1 MFDCPIRLQFFGPSN
16 PTERD
21 RVEKALKADKLVKA
35 TQLKQ
40 TKKEA
45 EALRI
50 AMGLKSGTSTH
61 GVGGEPS
68 FSAQVE
74 LTLEDLMKKSDASQ
88 FRNGEDAIKT
98 LAIGED
104 DLSNMPSAKQPAQ
117 LTATLLPYQLQV
129 SPSSMMPAS

>member
-1 MFDCPIRLQFFGPSN
+1 MFECPIRLQFFGPSN
-16 PTERD
+16 PAERD

-50 AMGLKSGTSTH
+50 ATGLKGGGSTH
-61 GVGGEPS
+61 GVGGEPIL
-68 FSAQVE
+68 ADQVD

-104 DLSNMPSAKQPAQ
+104 DLSKMPFAEQPAQ
-117 LTATLLPYQLQV
+117 LAATLLPYQLQV
-129 SPSSMMPAS
+129 RSSLMVPD